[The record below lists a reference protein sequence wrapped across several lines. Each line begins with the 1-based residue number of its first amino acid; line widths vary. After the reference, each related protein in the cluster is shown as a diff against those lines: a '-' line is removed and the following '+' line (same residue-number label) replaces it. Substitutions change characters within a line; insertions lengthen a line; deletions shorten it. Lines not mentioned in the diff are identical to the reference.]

1 MGQKEIA
8 GKVKEITDGIVGSAV
23 DLALLSIYF
32 SFEFATSGYSSRGWK
47 ADEKALNT
55 LSELNYQTIKR
66 SYRRLKQKGM
76 IKITKQ
82 KISEELIFPQITK
95 EGKKRLES
103 IIPQYQ
109 ETRTW
114 DDRVYIITYDL
125 PVERNNDRD
134 KLRNYLKKIGCGL
147 LQKSVWITPYNPKG
161 LIKKFVDKNKLG
173 DELVL
178 VSSLQKDGSVGIMSL
193 PDLLE
198 RVYKLSDLNERYI
211 DFISLTES
219 ERLTREQAIFSY
231 LSILKDDPQIPFKLL
246 PYDWKGDKAYQF
258 FKRICDMQN
267 NLIALED

>member
-82 KISEELIFPQITK
+82 KISEELILPQITK

-103 IIPQYQ
+103 IIPH
-109 ETRTW
+109 
-114 DDRVYIITYDL
+114 
-125 PVERNNDRD
+125 
-134 KLRNYLKKIGCGL
+134 YLKKIGCGL